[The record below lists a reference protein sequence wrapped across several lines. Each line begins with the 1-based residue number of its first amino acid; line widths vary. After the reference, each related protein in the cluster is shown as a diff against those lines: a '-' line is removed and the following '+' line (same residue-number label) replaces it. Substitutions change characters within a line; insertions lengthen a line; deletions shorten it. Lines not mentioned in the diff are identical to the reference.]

1 MSGLLAINLVL
12 VLLPA
17 ASAQRM
23 ELLGF
28 GAWIEQLEADTEGT
42 PANTYSSVVWGA
54 VAVLAVAQL
63 LRPTPSSQ
71 RRWLWRLGWLS
82 VALLAALIAF
92 EESASLKGTSTASVD
107 SAIQKLEVVPP
118 GVRWLARGC
127 AAAAGRSAGGGRL
140 GLVTSQRGHPA
151 RALVL
156 VVVAAL
162 FAGAIFQDA
171 DVLSVTNV
179 AWRRFIEE
187 GMELMAATALGVI
200 LIEMLASPDGAAPD
214 TPRRCRRGPGRRAA
228 ALAVTA
234 ALLIV
239 SAVPLLVTHHVFQDN
254 RWGRGIPWSY
264 TGPISLV
271 EQRFRATHD
280 NLRRIDVWVEI
291 DGGASA
297 EIFARLTPQ
306 GSDRP
311 VRESRAEVRG
321 ARFSN
326 ATAAFSFE
334 PIPDSGG
341 TLYTLAVGVL
351 SGPAPY
357 VFLGMTGSDV
367 IPEGAAVV
375 SGAPT
380 RYADDLAMRTTWSGR
395 FIEGMIEGLYLQ
407 DPQRPEQLRAV
418 TLVMFLWVFLV
429 VAAWAGLSGRRPQ
442 FWRRFVWPS
451 VLTSA
456 LITAG
461 ILVVTLAFF
470 AVLSP
475 TRLA

>member
-1 MSGLLAINLVL
+1 MVVPSG
-12 VLLPA
+12 
-17 ASAQRM
+17 
-23 ELLGF
+23 F
-28 GAWIEQLEADTEGT
+28 H
-42 PANTYSSVVWGA
+42 
-54 VAVLAVAQL
+54 
-63 LRPTPSSQ
+63 
-71 RRWLWRLGWLS
+71 WLS
-82 VALLAALIAF
+82 VVAVPLAAPL
-92 EESASLKGTSTASVD
+92 
-107 SAIQKLEVVPP
+107 
-118 GVRWLARGC
+118 
-127 AAAAGRSAGGGRL
+127 AAAGWV
-140 GLVTSQRGHPA
+140 LVTSHRGHPA

-156 VVVAAL
+156 VLVVVL

-187 GMELMAATALGVI
+187 GMELMGATALGVI

-326 ATAAFSFE
+326 ATAAIDFE
-334 PIPDSGG
+334 PIPDSSG

-429 VAAWAGLSGRRPQ
+429 VAAWAGLSGRRPR

-461 ILVVTLAFF
+461 ILVIALAFF

-475 TRLA
+475 TRLP